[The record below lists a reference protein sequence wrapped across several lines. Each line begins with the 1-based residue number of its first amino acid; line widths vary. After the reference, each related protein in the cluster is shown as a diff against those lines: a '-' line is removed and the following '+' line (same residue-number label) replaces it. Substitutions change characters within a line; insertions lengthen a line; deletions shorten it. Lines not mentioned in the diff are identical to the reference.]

1 MESALHHERAIHH
14 ERVCSSAV
22 ADYLAQTLRDGAQ
35 LHVVNKEGC
44 EMNWGEIKG
53 LDTTG

>member
-22 ADYLAQTLRDGAQ
+22 VDYLAQTLRDGAQ